1 MVERRRLQT
10 SDLFDLVPG
19 TRMTRR
25 EVHAKFGGDWRR
37 GISVPKDRRNVLV
50 FTDPVAGAEHGYDV
64 HEGLTPGGIFFY
76 TGEGPSGDQELNYSN
91 RTLRD
96 ADAEGI
102 PVRVF
107 AVDGTSV
114 TDVGLFTPDAP
125 PYSVR
130 EVPTAGDAARTVLV
144 FALLP
149 VDADTSL
156 LTTASSARNDPP
168 EISEWRE
175 PAFSPF
181 ELVDDADALGRSV
194 TRVEFELQRDFG
206 RWLTDNGTPPRRMR
220 LAVPGGRIE
229 PDLFVPA
236 TGWVVEAKKS
246 TARSFVRTAI
256 GQVLEYTQLAR
267 DHEIDAKPMIL
278 LPARPESDL
287 VRLLSQLS
295 IITATRLGSGFE
307 LDSLDR

>member
-1 MVERRRLQT
+1 MVERLRPRT
-10 SDLFDLVPG
+10 SDVFDLVPG

-25 EVHAKFGGDWRR
+25 EVHAKFGGDWQR

-64 HEGLTPGGIFFY
+64 HEGLTPEGIFLY

-96 ADAEGI
+96 ADAAAI

-114 TDVGLFTPDAP
+114 TYVGLFAPDDP

-130 EVPTAGDAARTVLV
+130 EVPSAGDTARTVLV

-156 LTTASSARNDPP
+156 LTTGSGAGNDAP

-181 ELVDDADALGRSV
+181 ELVGGADAPGRSV

-206 RWLTDNGTPPRRMR
+206 RWLIDNGTPPPDAPSRSRRSDRARPVRSSDGM
-220 LAVPGGRIE
+220 GR
-229 PDLFVPA
+229 
-236 TGWVVEAKKS
+236 GSKKS

-267 DHEIDAKPMIL
+267 DHEIDAKPMVL
-278 LPARPESDL
+278 LPARPEPDL

-295 IITATRLGSGFE
+295 IITATRRGSGFG
-307 LDSLDR
+307 LD